1 MQLPLESW
9 GLGREPKEGGIRG
22 WSRHE
27 HIGLLHFNSRTLLF
41 YSLFILQLFFFF
53 FFFQYYVSTLD
64 KTSGQK
70 GSHVIKLKNKHN
82 LKNSTHL

>member
-1 MQLPLESW
+1 MIWKIQIFFTV
-9 GLGREPKEGGIRG
+9 GL
-22 WSRHE
+22 
-27 HIGLLHFNSRTLLF
+27 
-41 YSLFILQLFFFF
+41 FF